1 MDCMFFLVQ
10 KEVTGEVL
18 TCVQSVRMSLA
29 NGITK
34 WSLEE
39 EQNMTNAEKFE
50 QVFGVKPDTEC
61 CPLECDENDGGMRCC
76 RCEKRQWFKENYNG
90 ND

>member
-1 MDCMFFLVQ
+1 MTL
-10 KEVTGEVL
+10 K
-18 TCVQSVRMSLA
+18 
-29 NGITK
+29 NGLTK
-34 WSLEE
+34 WLLEE

-76 RCEKRQWFKENYNG
+76 KCEKRQWFKENYNG